1 MQRKNAIPN
10 LLNKI
15 MFVIPKEVQLLSITN
30 TTGKTIQ
37 IEAQAKK
44 YEQLGY
50 FIAGIKNE
58 GILIDVTST
67 AGTKTEEVVK
77 VTITGNL
84 NY

>member
-1 MQRKNAIPN
+1 MPGAPPEIA
-10 LLNKI
+10 
-15 MFVIPKEVQLLSITN
+15 
-30 TTGKTIQ
+30 GKTPFC
-37 IEAQAKK
+37 EVFFLLFVYSAQAKK

-67 AGTKTEEVVK
+67 AGTKTSELVK